1 VKRLL
6 SNWRVSVLAVVCV
19 LAAVGCGDSHS
30 SSSTASTGA
39 TTQASTPTT
48 SAATTTAPTSTT
60 KLVNGIRPPESS
72 VLKPGQKVTIS
83 KATLNSVGWQVSCVA
98 KGLRVN
104 AESVRGQHTAANR
117 KNQKGPREI
126 IEATSAGTPS
136 IWAPNKPDGSLVLS
150 CR

>member
-1 VKRLL
+1 
-6 SNWRVSVLAVVCV
+6 VVCV
-19 LAAVGCGDSHS
+19 LAAAGCGDSHS
-30 SSSTASTGA
+30 SSSTTA
-39 TTQASTPTT
+39 TQASTPTT
-48 SAATTTAPTSTT
+48 SATTPSTTTIPTSTA

-104 AESVRGQHTAANR
+104 AESVRGQHTAADR
-117 KNQKGPREI
+117 KNQKGPREL
-126 IEATSAGTPS
+126 IEASSSGTPS
-136 IWAPNKPDGSLVLS
+136 IWALNRADGSLVLS